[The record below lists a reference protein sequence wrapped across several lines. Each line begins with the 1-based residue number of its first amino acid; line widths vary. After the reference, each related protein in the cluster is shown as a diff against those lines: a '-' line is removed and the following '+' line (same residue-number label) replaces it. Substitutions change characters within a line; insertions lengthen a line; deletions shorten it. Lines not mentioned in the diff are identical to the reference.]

1 MPGTVNHDYCRAA
14 RGRVLAGFLTGTA
27 LCVGA
32 LPVALT
38 PTALWAQSSATHDF
52 DIPAQRLNRA
62 LRALAAQS
70 GVQIAYRTSVAAGA
84 MAPAVRGRMNTGQA
98 LARVLA
104 GSGLSYGFIDA
115 NTVAISA
122 TAKVSGGVGTP
133 AGSVVLDQ
141 ITLSGTAPGTTEG
154 TNSYTTDV
162 ATGSTGLPLTLR
174 GTPQSVTIVTD
185 QRMQDQGLETT
196 QQVLAYATGVNSST
210 YETDRDVTWS
220 RGQWVSS
227 YIIDGILVDGG
238 IGLNAGTGI
247 HSSTA
252 AYDHVEVVRGA
263 SGLLTGT
270 GDPAAAVRIER
281 KKADAK
287 ELTGK
292 VETRL
297 GNWNR
302 AGVMLDVQSPL
313 NAAGTLRGR
322 FVGDIYS
329 GDSFKDRYHANK
341 QTFYG
346 TLAWDVTPDTMLT
359 FSLEHRNHDPRGSE
373 WAGFPAVY
381 SDGSLT
387 DFPRSFSAAPWWA
400 AWSGQQDMA
409 TLRVDHDLGSGWSA
423 NATLSAVRREYT
435 SEHMR
440 FYGQPDPITGEGMTA
455 FAQKDD
461 VFNRQIALDA
471 TVSGP
476 VRAFGRDH
484 ALNFGFHGGRE
495 WSRSDLYTPRG
506 GQPEA
511 GSVFDWTGDMA
522 RPDWVLDNRSDWELG
537 ATQYAAYGSAKV
549 SLADPLTAVLG
560 LRYTDWKSDDRH
572 FTEATPYIGLV
583 YDVTKDLSVYASYTS
598 IFNPQDVK
606 DRDGKY
612 LDPMQGKNKELGIK
626 GAWMDDRLNASL
638 SWFDTY
644 QDNVANYLEGVLTPD
659 GEQAYEGLKGV
670 SAKGF
675 ELEIS
680 GEVAQGLNLF
690 LGASTQ
696 KITDAD
702 GNDTLTFLPTRTAKL
717 FATWNLPGQYD
728 KWTIGG
734 GARWQNSTW
743 NYVYPASGQMELHRG
758 GFTVVDAMVRY
769 DISDAWSAQLNV
781 NNLFDKSYV
790 PNASN
795 TVAHGE
801 PRNAMLTLV
810 SRF

>member
-1 MPGTVNHDYCRAA
+1 MPGTVNDDCGRVL
-14 RGRVLAGFLTGTA
+14 RGRVLAGVLSGTA
-27 LCVGA
+27 ICAAA
-32 LPVALT
+32 LPVALM
-38 PTALWAQSSATHDF
+38 PGALWAQSATATDF
-52 DIPAQRLNRA
+52 DIPAQPLNRA
-62 LRALAAQS
+62 LRMLAAQS
-70 GVQIAYRTSVAAGA
+70 GVQIAYRTASASGA
-84 MAPAVRGRMNTGQA
+84 MAPAVRGRMTTEQA
-98 LARVLA
+98 LARILA
-104 GSGLSYGFIDA
+104 GSGLGYAFTGA

-122 TAKVSGGVGTP
+122 PAQPGNDSGAA
-133 AGSVVLDQ
+133 AGAIVLNP
-141 ITLSGTAPGTTEG
+141 ISLSSAAPGTTEG
-154 TNSYTTDV
+154 TNSYTTDI

-174 GTPQSVTIVTD
+174 GTPQSVTVITD
-185 QRMQDQGLETT
+185 QRMQDQGLDTT
-196 QQVLAYATGVNSST
+196 QQVLAYTTGVNSAT
-210 YETDRDVTWS
+210 YETDRDVTWA

-227 YIIDGILVDGG
+227 YIIDGVLVDGG
-238 IGLNAGTGI
+238 WGFHAGTGI

-281 KKADAK
+281 KRADAR

-292 VETRL
+292 VETRI

-302 AGVMLDVQSPL
+302 AGVTLDVQSPL
-313 NAAGTLRGR
+313 NSTGTLRGR
-322 FVGDIYS
+322 LVADIFG
-329 GDSFKDRYHANK
+329 GDSFKDRYHVDK

-359 FSLEHRNHDPRGSE
+359 FSLEHRNHDPIGSE
-373 WAGFPAVY
+373 WAGFASVY

-387 DFPRSFSAAPWWA
+387 DFPRGFSAAPWWA
-400 AWSGQQDMA
+400 SWSGQQDMA
-409 TLRVDHDLGSGWSA
+409 TLRVDHDLGGNWTA
-423 NATLSAVRREYT
+423 NATLSAVRREYIA
-435 SEHMR
+435 EHMR

-471 TVSGP
+471 SVSGP
-476 VRAFGRDH
+476 VQAFGREH
-484 ALNFGFHGGRE
+484 ALNFGVHAGRE
-495 WSRSDLYTPRG
+495 WSRSDLYVPRG
-506 GQPEA
+506 GQPAA
-511 GSVFDWTGDMA
+511 GSVFDWRGDMA
-522 RPDWVLDNRSDWELG
+522 RPDWVLENHTDWERG
-537 ATQYAAYGSAKV
+537 ATQYAAYGSARV
-549 SLADPLTAVLG
+549 SLAEPLTAVLG

-572 FTEATPYIGLV
+572 FQEPTPYVGLV
-583 YDVTKDLSVYASYTS
+583 YDLSKDISVYASYTS

-606 DRDGKY
+606 DRNGDY
-612 LDPMQGKNKELGIK
+612 LDPVQGKSKELGIK

-638 SWFDTY
+638 SWFDTS

-680 GEVAQGLNLF
+680 GEIARGLNLF

-702 GNDTLTFLPTRTAKL
+702 GQDTLTFLPTRTAKL
-717 FATWNLPGQYD
+717 FATWNLPGQYE

-734 GARWQNSTW
+734 GARWQNDTW
-743 NYVYPASGQMELHRG
+743 NYVYPASGQMKLHRG
-758 GFTVVDAMVRY
+758 GNTVVDAMVRY
-769 DISDAWSAQLNV
+769 DISDTWSAQLNV
-781 NNLFDKSYV
+781 NNLFDKTYV
-790 PNASN
+790 PNASA
-795 TVAHGE
+795 TVAYGE